1 MFLGFSSTTQALA
14 APAGAGGYTLAP
26 IGGEMTLMKH
36 AAGRDLTS
44 HSWGASVSSRLI
56 PVLVLH
62 QACPELTQA
71 R

>member
-1 MFLGFSSTTQALA
+1 MFLGFSSTTQTLA
-14 APAGAGGYTLAP
+14 APAGAGGCTLAP

-36 AAGRDLTS
+36 TAGWDLMS
-44 HSWGASVSSRLI
+44 HSWGTSVSSRPI

-62 QACPELTQA
+62 QACLGLTQA